1 MATSRVSSDIS
12 STSSTIL
19 GASSYC
25 YPEKE
30 DPLDGCRLA
39 ALYGLPNGAHWDQ
52 VPELKLFDRTFSAS
66 NLSRKQARAARMIVF
81 SWGEAWCQVC
91 TSQKQAYHG
100 SVTTDVLQWFFFG
113 FLDKCKACLD
123 LPLGPLQPW
132 FLVSHRILSWPPSPN
147 KSSVRSSR
155 VLDDTHV
162 RWSWPQ
168 LFFTELNYL
177 LARLMFPFLNVFNFF
192 DHQVA
197 FLHEPYCWGCFNLQ
211 LPPTC
216 WWVSWAGHPWAARPW
231 LSSACGSY
239 TSWV

>member
-1 MATSRVSSDIS
+1 MIFALPVKAGLALSCLRLHLSHEYPSPPLCRILYNPVFFLFLWLRQGHPLISYLFSR
-12 STSSTIL
+12 TIL

-168 LFFTELNYL
+168 LFLTELN
-177 LARLMFPFLNVFNFF
+177 
-192 DHQVA
+192 
-197 FLHEPYCWGCFNLQ
+197 
-211 LPPTC
+211 
-216 WWVSWAGHPWAARPW
+216 
-231 LSSACGSY
+231 
-239 TSWV
+239 